1 MWSSQGG
8 DVEEQG
14 QGSASTVGDEQ
25 GSASTVGDEQGSS
38 SAVSS
43 AQGNKE

>member
-1 MWSSQGG
+1 MLSSQGG

-14 QGSASTVGDEQ
+14 Q